1 MLQAMLGI
9 SSGSKLTAKWTRK
22 IELKEIKLH
31 SLILHLISGVHLGNW
46 EVAKTTWTEGSVNGH
61 SLNFF

>member
-1 MLQAMLGI
+1 M
-9 SSGSKLTAKWTRK
+9 TAKWTRK

-46 EVAKTTWTEGSVNGH
+46 EVANLKTTWTEGLVNGH